1 MGFETDVEVILD
13 ENEFLSEENPLTVKQ
28 ALEDT
33 VSRGRIGNLK
43 VEPSSLV
50 LGREVRTNEGNE
62 GKSLSEPATP
72 NVKLY
77 VVVACIA
84 ALVLVAIVQASC
96 TIFKMSR
103 RGSSVHKEKLLGQS
117 QWKDYSAGGHPPH
130 HPPYHY
136 NDSFETDG
144 DMKAGWQQQRSSY
157 ERHGGG
163 GGGGGGGHH
172 THSLP
177 RPPAQHHVATN
188 HMVVTTRW
196 ATPRSTGEQEAV
208 VTMVDHMVDPTT
220 LPPTT
225 TSCPA
230 RGSTRGR
237 CSEYLASTERKED

>member
-1 MGFETDVEVILD
+1 MG
-13 ENEFLSEENPLTVKQ
+13 Q

-33 VSRGRIGNLK
+33 VSRGRTGNLK

-50 LGREVRTNEGNE
+50 LGKEVRSSNPDEGR
-62 GKSLSEPATP
+62 GTSDLATP

-117 QWKDYSAGGHPPH
+117 QWKDYSAGGRPPP

-157 ERHGGG
+157 EREGGEGGEEGGG
-163 GGGGGGGHH
+163 GGGGEGGGASAK
-172 THSLP
+172 TG
-177 RPPAQHHVATN
+177 HVP
-188 HMVVTTRW
+188 H
-196 ATPRSTGEQEAV
+196 
-208 VTMVDHMVDPTT
+208 
-220 LPPTT
+220 
-225 TSCPA
+225 
-230 RGSTRGR
+230 
-237 CSEYLASTERKED
+237 